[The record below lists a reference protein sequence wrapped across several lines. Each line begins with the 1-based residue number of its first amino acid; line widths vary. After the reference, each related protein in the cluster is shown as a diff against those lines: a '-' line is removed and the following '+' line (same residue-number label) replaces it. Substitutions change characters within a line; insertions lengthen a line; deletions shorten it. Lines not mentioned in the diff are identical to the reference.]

1 MRNNLMM
8 ELMMLKQQGMDPASA
23 MQQLAQRYPQFQ
35 QALPYLQGKTPQ
47 QMDATGR
54 NFAQSMGLNPMQM
67 ISQLMGRR

>member
-47 QMDATGR
+47 QMDTTGR